1 MSKEIQ
7 EALAKD
13 ETPVISLDDTANNVS
28 VSGKDLLSAAGSGK
42 EIEIVKRSIQA
53 AINHQAVNSL
63 GVNDY
68 SKLDITV
75 TENEKTLNEKTTE
88 ALERMASVNSE
99 LSKTVYTIGLTHN
112 GQTVSSAD
120 QLFIVSIDISE
131 KNLTEDQ
138 LSSLTGVYYEPAD
151 GMYKQLG
158 GEVSND
164 GKTFVFHTPY
174 SGDYGIV
181 VSDSL
186 ISIKFK
192 IGNIE
197 YNVNRSA
204 ITNDVAPFIRENR
217 IMLPLRTIAEALD
230 AEVGWDEATKTVSVT
245 SGGKSVSVVIGEPL
259 PNGMGTSEIMDNRT
273 FVPIRYIAQE
283 LGANVVWDDKDR
295 TVSIYK

>member
-75 TENEKTLNEKTTE
+75 TENEKTLSEKTVE

-131 KNLTEDQ
+131 KNLTENQ
-138 LSSLTGVYYEPAD
+138 LSSLTGVYYDPTD
-151 GMYKQLG
+151 GTYKQLG
-158 GEVSND
+158 GEVSKD
-164 GKTFVFHTPY
+164 GKTFVFH
-174 SGDYGIV
+174 
-181 VSDSL
+181 
-186 ISIKFK
+186 
-192 IGNIE
+192 
-197 YNVNRSA
+197 
-204 ITNDVAPFIRENR
+204 
-217 IMLPLRTIAEALD
+217 TIAEALD

-245 SGGKSVSVVIGEPL
+245 SGGKSVGVVIGEPL